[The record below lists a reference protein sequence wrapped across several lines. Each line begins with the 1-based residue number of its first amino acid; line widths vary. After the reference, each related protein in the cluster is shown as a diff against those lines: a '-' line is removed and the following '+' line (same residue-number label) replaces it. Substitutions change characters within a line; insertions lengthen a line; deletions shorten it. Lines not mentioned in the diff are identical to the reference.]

1 MRQETYKC
9 DVCNMPKGEG
19 NRWLMGW
26 ALPGGFALTDWGFA
40 PQNAERVYHFCSE
53 VHALTEQ
60 GRHLRQDRSTLE
72 DRKPVAAEVRVMPS
86 ATRVRKA

>member
-1 MRQETYKC
+1 
-9 DVCNMPKGEG
+9 MPKSEG

-40 PQNAERVYHFCSE
+40 PKDGERIYYFCSE

-60 GRHLRQDRSTLE
+60 GRHLRQDRGGAE
-72 DRKPVAAEVRVMPS
+72 EHKPAVAEVRLMPS
-86 ATRVRKA
+86 VKQIRKA